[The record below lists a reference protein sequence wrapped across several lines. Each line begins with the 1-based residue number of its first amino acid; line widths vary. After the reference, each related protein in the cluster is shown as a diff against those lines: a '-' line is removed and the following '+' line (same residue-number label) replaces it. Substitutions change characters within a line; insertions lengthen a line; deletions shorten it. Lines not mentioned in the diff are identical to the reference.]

1 VPSTGERLAI
11 AVGDAVTVALGE
23 AAGGSVG
30 AAAVALVGS
39 GVGAGGLTI
48 GFTAAEENEAE
59 HAATVMNTATTT
71 GPKAD
76 RRIAP
81 PAVRMVR
88 PVDDCRRVSVTGVR
102 SRDASGR
109 LSID

>member
-1 VPSTGERLAI
+1 M
-11 AVGDAVTVALGE
+11 TVALAE

-30 AAAVALVGS
+30 AAAVALAS
-39 GVGAGGLTI
+39 GVGAEGLTI

-59 HAATVMNTATTT
+59 HAATVMDTATTT

-76 RRIAP
+76 RRIAA